1 MEEVWNFTC
10 KLLPYYFTGWSLE
23 TELINTLLWQTQS
36 QPAGLIFVTF
46 TAWYGSQGGAE
57 FRCDASE
64 IRNEDA
70 GSAGKQYTILAI
82 FKFLLFVIPSN
93 YFQTNFRYSTFKIMI
108 SSLSTNNTLL
118 GLLLVEFSFNLAL
131 KYICTVR
138 YMASRGR
145 FCRTKEKHDNLQN
158 D

>member
-1 MEEVWNFTC
+1 MNYYLIILQGEALRQSLLTRYYGKHSLNRQDSSLSLSLRGTGVREERSSDVM
-10 KLLPYYFTGWSLE
+10 P
-23 TELINTLLWQTQS
+23 Q
-36 QPAGLIFVTF
+36 
-46 TAWYGSQGGAE
+46 
-57 FRCDASE
+57 RSE
-64 IRNEDA
+64 MKMQEVQVNNI
-70 GSAGKQYTILAI
+70 QYWRS

-108 SSLSTNNTLL
+108 SSLSTNNMFL

-145 FCRTKEKHDNLQN
+145 FCRTK
-158 D
+158 